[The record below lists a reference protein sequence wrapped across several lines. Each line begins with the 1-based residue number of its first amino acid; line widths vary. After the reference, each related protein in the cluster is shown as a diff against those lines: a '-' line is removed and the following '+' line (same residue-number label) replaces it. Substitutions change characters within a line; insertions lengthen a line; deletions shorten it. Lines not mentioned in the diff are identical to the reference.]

1 MNGGRRVRRLGYV
14 GLASVLFFTVSGGP
28 YGLESLVAAL
38 NPGWAVVL
46 IVVTPLLWGLPVA
59 LMVAEL
65 SSALPDEG
73 GYYVW
78 VKRAL
83 GPFWGVQEGWWS
95 ICSIAVDMALYP
107 VLFVDYLAYFF
118 PALSL
123 DGNGHASGRVMLARW
138 LIAVGVIA
146 TALWINWRGAR
157 SVGHGA
163 TVSFAWVLAPFALLV
178 VWAVI
183 RPGTPEAAWSAV
195 TNGLRARPAWSALAL
210 GLSTVLWNYS
220 GWDNA
225 ATFADEVDSP
235 QRNYPRAIALTFP
248 VITVMYLLPVL
259 AGVAVTT
266 DPSTWSE
273 SGGWPAV
280 AHAIGGQLLGACVAG
295 AALVSAWS
303 LFSSQLLS
311 VSRLPYVLA
320 CDGWLPA
327 WLGRVSPRSHIP
339 STALAACSVVTAVFA
354 VFTFENLIV
363 VDVLLYTAALV
374 LEFWALIALRR
385 DAPELARPFRIPG
398 GWPVLTLLAIAP
410 ALCTIAIAGAV
421 LGDVFSHPGQFLAA
435 TAAVASGIVLYYW
448 RRGTAAPASDPDPP
462 TDAAP

>member
-1 MNGGRRVRRLGYV
+1 MNVSRRARRLGCI

-28 YGLESLVAAL
+28 YGLEALVAAL

-46 IVVTPLLWGLPVA
+46 IVATPIFWGLPVA

-65 SSALPDEG
+65 SSTLPDEG

-123 DGNGHASGRVMLARW
+123 DGNGHASGGVLLARW
-138 LIAVGVIA
+138 LIAVAVIA
-146 TALWINWRGAR
+146 TALWNNWRGAR
-157 SVGHGA
+157 PVGDGA
-163 TVSFAWVLAPFALLV
+163 TVSFACVVAPFALLV
-178 VWAVI
+178 VWALV
-183 RPGTPEAAWSAV
+183 RPGGPAAAWSAI
-195 TNGLRARPAWSALAL
+195 TNGLGARPAESTLAL

-225 ATFADEVDSP
+225 ATFADEVENP
-235 QRNYPRAIALTFP
+235 QRNYPKALALTLP
-248 VITVMYLLPVL
+248 VITAMYLLPVL
-259 AGVAVTT
+259 AGVAVAP
-266 DPSTWSE
+266 DPGVWSE
-273 SGGWPAV
+273 SAGWPAV
-280 AHAIGGQLLGACVAG
+280 AHAIGGQFLGVLVAS

-320 CDGWLPA
+320 RDGWLPSR
-327 WLGRVSPRSHIP
+327 LGRVSPRTNMP
-339 STALAACSVVTAVFA
+339 STALAACCAMTAVLA
-354 VFTFENLIV
+354 VFTFETLIV
-363 VDVLLYTAALV
+363 IDMLLYTAALV

-385 DAPELARPFRIPG
+385 NEPDLARPFRIPG

-410 ALCTIAIAGAV
+410 ALCATAITVAA
-421 LGDVFSHPGQFLAA
+421 LSDAASSPGQLGAA
-435 TAAVASGIVLYYW
+435 TAAVVSGILLYYW
-448 RRGTAAPASDPDPP
+448 RRKTASPEK
-462 TDAAP
+462 